1 MEFQS
6 GERGY
11 SGDSGS
17 LLMRVRRWSE
27 RRCTK
32 AMLSGRSD
40 VGWAD
45 HDVVE
50 ARTAETDVGEG
61 TVGTPPTS

>member
-1 MEFQS
+1 
-6 GERGY
+6 
-11 SGDSGS
+11 
-17 LLMRVRRWSE
+17 MRVRRWSE

-40 VGWAD
+40 VGRAD

-50 ARTAETDVGEG
+50 ARTAETEARGLPVYLLHRLSQA
-61 TVGTPPTS
+61 TRLTSLARRADAGG